1 MPLYGQ
7 LDLPAVLPELPEMPD
22 FDTEAWELS
31 GAELLYLAYEVRAS
45 VIDPLLPRALHPAV
59 PRYVTV
65 MVTQYPDS
73 PVGPFRLA
81 QLRLMA
87 RAGVHPR
94 GYVLHAFTNQETA
107 TAELRRRWG
116 FPAETAD
123 DIRLRVHHDRVFVT
137 VHAERR
143 TILDCALSHYEVV
156 AGTDIN
162 YISSV
167 HLAQITGIEKPGPRL
182 VQVDPRYT
190 IHQAERGRPELHFLD
205 EEAWHCHDLT
215 VVNPVMGTFTT
226 VDTDLPQIRFVMDPE
241 IPVVHG
247 TTRIR

>member
-7 LDLPAVLPELPEMPD
+7 LDLPAVLQELPAMPD
-22 FDTEAWELS
+22 FDTAPWDLP
-31 GAELLYLAYEVRAS
+31 GAELLYLAYEVQAS

-65 MVTQYPDS
+65 LVTQYPDS

-94 GYVLHAFTNQETA
+94 GYVLRAFTNQAAA

-116 FPAETAD
+116 FPAATAD
-123 DIRLRVHHDRVFVT
+123 DIRLRVHHDRIFAT
-137 VHAERR
+137 VRQQQQI
-143 TILDCALSHYEVV
+143 ILDCGLSHYEVV

-167 HLAQITGIEKPGPRL
+167 HLAQVTGTDKPGPRL

-190 IHQAERGRPELHFLD
+190 IHKAERGQPELHCLD
-205 EEAWHCHDLT
+205 EAAWHCQDFA

>member
-1 MPLYGQ
+1 MPLFGQ
-7 LDLPAVLPELPEMPD
+7 LELSAVLPDLPEMGD
-22 FDTEAWELS
+22 FETEPWELP
-31 GAELLYLAYEVRAS
+31 GAELLYLAYEVEAG

-65 MVTQYPDS
+65 LVAQYPES

-94 GYVLHAFTNQETA
+94 GYVVHAYTNQAQA

-123 DIRLRVHHDRVFVT
+123 DISLRVHHDRIFAT
-137 VHAERR
+137 VRQDNRA
-143 TILDCALSHYEVV
+143 ILDCGLSHYEVV
-156 AGTDIN
+156 AGTDIH

-167 HLAQITGIEKPGPRL
+167 HLARVTGIDTPGPRL
-182 VQVDPRYT
+182 VQVDPKYT
-190 IHQAERGRPELHFLD
+190 IHKAERGRPELGVLD
-205 EEAWHCHDLT
+205 EDAWHCQDFR
-215 VVNPVMGTFTT
+215 VVHPIIGTFST
-226 VDTDLPQIRFVMDPE
+226 VDTDLPQIRFVMEPE
-241 IPVVHG
+241 IPVIQG
-247 TTRIR
+247 TTRVH